1 VPQAVEVLRRQQGL
15 SFGAHL
21 GNQIL
26 AYEWRWHAEFIFASI
41 IVKAHLLQLVGVC
54 HAIPAEIVT
63 PVAGSQ
69 FVVRSRNWVTE
80 SLKLIV

>member
-1 VPQAVEVLRRQQGL
+1 VAHAVEVLRRQQCLGVA
-15 SFGAHL
+15 SHL

-26 AYEWRWHAEFIFASI
+26 AHEWRWHAEFIFTPI
-41 IVKAHLLQLVGVC
+41 IVKAHLFQLVGVC